1 MTEAQQK
8 KQNIVISKL
17 IKGTFQTEL
26 GVKLLAHLE
35 RKFVDRDIYVQGLTL
50 DQVAFRQGQ
59 ADFVKQILKEV
70 DFGR

>member
-35 RKFVDRDIYVQGLTL
+35 RKFVDRDI
-50 DQVAFRQGQ
+50 
-59 ADFVKQILKEV
+59 
-70 DFGR
+70 

>member
-35 RKFVDRDIYVQGLTL
+35 RKFVDRDIHVQGLTL
-50 DQVAFRQGQ
+50 DQVAYRQGQ
-59 ADFVKQILKEV
+59 ADFVKQLLKEV
-70 DFGR
+70 AFGN